1 MRQEGSERQS
11 GVYWHGLHVVFEN
24 SLNLIKLIAL
34 AGLFVAAADT
44 ATVAQSPEETAQ
56 IISPNVISVESASEA
71 GLPIRVITSEESSF
85 VLIEGLPQTVALSE
99 GRLFESGV
107 WAVKV
112 TKLQGLKI
120 VAIAESEEE
129 WDLVLSLKTLDGKV
143 LAEARPSLRVSPVRT
158 ETTQA
163 SKLQP
168 ETSTPTEFDDVTTT
182 RVDPQPVDTRPALKA
197 PGQTA
202 IPSPIISNE
211 ETERITRMMQKGI
224 ERLNNGNISG
234 ARLLFSRA
242 AEYGW
247 ADGAFHMARTYD
259 DAELRAIGTIG
270 VKPEP
275 ELAVKWY
282 KHAIELGSTIALVHL
297 KRLQPEPAGKAN
309 GEPGF

>member
-11 GVYWHGLHVVFEN
+11 GIYRHGLHVVFES
-24 SLNLIKLIAL
+24 SLNLIKLIPL
-34 AGLFVAAADT
+34 AAIFVVTANT
-44 ATVAQSPEETAQ
+44 ATFGQSPEEAAQ
-56 IISPNVISVESASEA
+56 IISPNVISVESATEA
-71 GLPIRVITSEESSF
+71 GLPIRVITSEENSL
-85 VLIEGLPQTVALSE
+85 VLIEGLPRTVALSE

-112 TKLQGLKI
+112 SHLQGLKI
-120 VAIAESEEE
+120 VAIADNEEK
-129 WDLVLSLKTLDGKV
+129 WDLVLSLKTLEGEI
-143 LAEARPSLRVSPVRT
+143 LAEVRPSLRILPVRQ
-158 ETTQA
+158 ETTRA

-168 ETSTPTEFDDVTTT
+168 ETSTQIQSNDVTTA
-182 RVDPQPVDTRPALKA
+182 RVDSQPEDTRPAHKT

-211 ETERITRMMQKGI
+211 ATERITLLMQKGM

-242 AEYGW
+242 AENGW

-259 DAELRAIGTIG
+259 EAELRAMGTVG

-282 KHAIELGSTIALVHL
+282 RHAIELGSSIAVAHL
-297 KRLQPEPAGKAN
+297 KRLQPEPAGKAS